1 MGLFNFLKKTNINE
15 TTKQNDKIAIDVAK
29 KLSELYEIINKE
41 AEETNKK
48 DRKYLMLRI
57 KDETFSKNCTITNI
71 DKFMKKLKEKTNT
84 IGYEL
89 TTGWIIGDEVNG
101 EWEDTSKILV
111 KIDNSDIVNID
122 FQNETRKAIFDK
134 ELVEIESIIKNK
146 YKKQVKINYI
156 TKEQSKTIN
165 QLKNNDYVQIN
176 LFNKVK
182 QVRVF
187 STGDNQ
193 FDENGN
199 YKVDDFLLNSEEIE
213 VLNWFVENIKI
224 DDYKKEIMDYCND
237 EYSSWQYSDGTQ
249 EGPIEINDVEN
260 EINITAIAINVTDN
274 WKSNDGFIYPEI
286 SFYGNCKCDEEH
298 GICIGFRDKK
308 FLGIH
313 SQDWT
318 L

>member
-1 MGLFNFLKKTNINE
+1 MGLFDFLKKTNINE
-15 TTKQNDKIAIDVAK
+15 TTKQNDKIAIEVAK
-29 KLSELYEIINKE
+29 KLSELYEMVNKE
-41 AEETNKK
+41 FEETNKK
-48 DRKYLMLRI
+48 NRKYLMLRI
-57 KDETFSKNCTITNI
+57 KDETISKNCTITNI
-71 DKFMKKLKEKTNT
+71 DQFIKKLKEKTTT

-89 TTGWIIGDEVNG
+89 TTGWIIGDEIN
-101 EWEDTSKILV
+101 EELEDTSKILV

-122 FQNETRKAIFDK
+122 FQNETSKEIFDK

-165 QLKNNDYVQIN
+165 ELKNNDYVQIN

-182 QVRVF
+182 RVVVF
-187 STGDNQ
+187 STGDNK

-199 YKVDDFLLNSEEIE
+199 YKTNNFSLNNKEIE
-213 VLNWFVENIKI
+213 CLNWFINNVNIE
-224 DDYKKEIMDYCND
+224 DYKEEILKYCNN
-237 EYSSWQYSDGTQ
+237 EYSMWSDMQITEQ
-249 EGPIEINDVEN
+249 DIEN
-260 EINITAIAINVTDN
+260 EINIFAIAINITEN
-274 WKSNDGFIYPEI
+274 WKANDGFVYPEI
-286 SFYGNCKCDEEH
+286 SFYGDCKCDEEH

-313 SQDWT
+313 PQHWT